1 VTRLRRQLQTS
12 SVAYAFAT
20 ALLGCSSSTP
30 PAAPATSLS
39 APSVLPATPP
49 LASSV
54 APAAGDHE
62 PLPERASAMVDQ
74 LRPTE
79 VRSVRSIAGACD
91 DGSTLELKSTGAFDR
106 RSARWV
112 VVDVE
117 HDLGE
122 PPRIKWAGFVPVS
135 GEEEE
140 VRASRAEPPTSIC
153 SALTRDADLVDTPD
167 LVDANAFEHYATGA
181 ASSLVRFDSWL
192 LYLGES
198 EHGDDAL
205 HLFRP
210 GGDDHTVIMR
220 RPARIGAFQ
229 VTACRRGDAPDTS
242 CSPFRAYLGITAV
255 RRAPDRRSLLVQ
267 GHAGPPGHAYAGPF
281 HWVVPLNARVGGGP

>member
-12 SVAYAFAT
+12 TFAYAVAA

-30 PAAPATSLS
+30 PAAPATSLP
-39 APSVLPATPP
+39 APSASAATPP

-62 PLPERASAMVDQ
+62 PLPERASVMVER
-74 LRPTE
+74 LEPRKA
-79 VRSVRSIAGACD
+79 RSVRSIARACD
-91 DGSTLELKSTGAFDR
+91 EESTLELKSTGAFDR
-106 RSARWV
+106 RSGRWV

-140 VRASRAEPPTSIC
+140 IRAKRDEPPTSIC
-153 SALTRDADLVDTPD
+153 SALTHDADLVDTPD

-210 GGDDHTVIMR
+210 GGSDHAVIMR
-220 RPARIGAFQ
+220 RPARVGAFQ
-229 VTACRRGDAPDTS
+229 VTACRRGDDPETS

-267 GHAGPPGHAYAGPF
+267 GHAGPPGHAYSGPF
-281 HWVVPLNARVGGGP
+281 HWIVPWSSSVGGGP